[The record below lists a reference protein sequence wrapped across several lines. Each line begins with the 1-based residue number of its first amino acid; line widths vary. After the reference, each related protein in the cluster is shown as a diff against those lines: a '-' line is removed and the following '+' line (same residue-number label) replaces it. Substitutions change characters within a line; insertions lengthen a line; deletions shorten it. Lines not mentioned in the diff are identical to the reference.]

1 MKKHITIF
9 LVSLT
14 SASAHAGG
22 GATGGATE
30 VTQLLNHIELVAQV
44 GEAVQT
50 TSNTLMTAQ
59 ATMQMLRQLSPDVV
73 SQMTG
78 LPIDQV
84 EKMAEAYTV
93 MSQATQVYQD
103 AEAVLRKAQQ
113 DAARL
118 KIPPSELLRYK
129 AEAAYRHGGI
139 YQQTYEQEQAKLK
152 RLAEVSAD
160 VQRQA
165 EEVKSIDANVKGIQ
179 FLAGQNVK
187 MQAVLGLIGDS
198 IHTANA
204 NAAREAALK
213 QAELER
219 VQKREAELMDA
230 IKRKELE
237 APPVTRLPLP
247 HEFAKGGK

>member
-1 MKKHITIF
+1 MKLKT
-9 LVSLT
+9 LSLT
-14 SASAHAGG
+14 TLALALPAHAG

-59 ATMQMLRQLSPDVV
+59 ATIQMLRQLSPDVV

-84 EKMAEAYTV
+84 AKLAEAYTV

-204 NAAREAALK
+204 NAAMAAEQEK
-213 QAELER
+213 QER
-219 VQKREAELMDA
+219 MRAATQEAEM
-230 IKRKELE
+230 LE
-237 APPVTRLPLP
+237 ARRRATQTPESKIRLPGEVL
-247 HEFAKGGK
+247 K

>member
-1 MKKHITIF
+1 MNLKT
-9 LVSLT
+9 LSLT
-14 SASAHAGG
+14 TLAAALALPAHAG

-84 EKMAEAYTV
+84 AKLAEAYTV

-179 FLAGQNVK
+179 FLASQNIK

-204 NAAREAALK
+204 NAAREAEK
-213 QAELER
+213 QKENER
-219 VQKREAELMDA
+219 LAGEREAAMM
-230 IKRKELE
+230 E
-237 APPVTRLPLP
+237 ARRRATTTPDSKLKLPSEYQLV
-247 HEFAKGGK
+247 K

>member
-1 MKKHITIF
+1 MKLKTF
-9 LVSLT
+9 ALSL
-14 SASAHAGG
+14 SAALALPAHAGG

-129 AEAAYRHGGI
+129 AEAAYRYGGI
-139 YQQTYEQEQAKLK
+139 YRQTYEQEQDKFK

-179 FLAGQNVK
+179 FLASQNIK
-187 MQAVLGLIGDS
+187 MQAVLGLIGGS

-204 NAAREAALK
+204 NAAREAK
-213 QAELER
+213 
-219 VQKREAELMDA
+219 KREDEEGLASEREAAMMEARRRATTTPDSK
-230 IKRKELE
+230 IK
-237 APPVTRLPLP
+237 LPYEYQLV
-247 HEFAKGGK
+247 K